1 MRSGVFWK
9 GIMIKVFLV
18 EDEIVMREGI
28 KKNIPWESE
37 GFEFVG
43 DASDGE
49 LAYPLIQK
57 SKPDILITDI
67 KMPFMDGIELSRLV
81 KKDMPDIKIIFL
93 TGYDEFAYAKE
104 AISIGVAE
112 YLLKPITSAQLIEVL
127 HKVEA
132 SILEERKKSL
142 PSDSSEEWEKTR
154 AKRLGFFRK
163 LTGGEL
169 SISQIYEEGE
179 KFGIE
184 FVAPSYNIVLLQ
196 FFFDTDVENEA
207 DIRKKVEETIQE
219 ISREFPQTFVVEKNK
234 EEYAA
239 LIKETDD
246 SSIDETIEL
255 CEKKLRDELQGEKLE
270 YYAVIGN
277 PVERIGDIKNCFKK
291 ANEYFAHRYLRERN
305 QTMHCQKE
313 ELGES
318 EASVDFMTMN
328 LSQADSGRLSK
339 FIETGLKSGVEQ
351 FVDNYFEKIG
361 TKNMQS
367 TLFRQ
372 YVIMDMSII
381 IMGTLQEMGYSKEE
395 LVADFGKTENL
406 SQIYNGTEPTK
417 KYIISCIKRAMEY
430 RDEAVS
436 DKKDDLIKKACT
448 YIGENYSN
456 EDISLNMVAKYV
468 GVSPNHFSTMFA
480 QNMNKTF
487 VEYLT
492 DVRMEQAKIL
502 LRTTNMRTSDIAFE
516 VGYHDSHYFSSLF
529 KKNQNMTPREYR
541 AAN

>member
-1 MRSGVFWK
+1 
-9 GIMIKVFLV
+9 MIKVFLV

-372 YVIMDMSII
+372 RWDIPRKNWWLILEKPRICHRYIM
-381 IMGTLQEMGYSKEE
+381 
-395 LVADFGKTENL
+395 
-406 SQIYNGTEPTK
+406 
-417 KYIISCIKRAMEY
+417 
-430 RDEAVS
+430 
-436 DKKDDLIKKACT
+436 
-448 YIGENYSN
+448 
-456 EDISLNMVAKYV
+456 
-468 GVSPNHFSTMFA
+468 A
-480 QNMNKTF
+480 QNLPKSTL
-487 VEYLT
+487 YP
-492 DVRMEQAKIL
+492 A
-502 LRTTNMRTSDIAFE
+502 
-516 VGYHDSHYFSSLF
+516 
-529 KKNQNMTPREYR
+529 
-541 AAN
+541 

>member
-1 MRSGVFWK
+1 
-9 GIMIKVFLV
+9 MIKVFLV

-28 KKNIPWESE
+28 KKNIPWERE

-132 SILEERKKSL
+132 SILEERKKSM
-142 PSDSSEEWEKTR
+142 PSDSGSEEWEKTK

-169 SISQIYEEGE
+169 TISQIYEEGE

-184 FVAPSYNIVLLQ
+184 FVAPSYNIALLQ
-196 FFFDTDVENEA
+196 FFFDTDMESET
-207 DIRKKVEETIQE
+207 DIRERVEKIIQD
-219 ISREFPQTFVVEKNK
+219 ISLEFPQVFAVEKNK

-246 SSIDETIEL
+246 CSIDETIGL
-255 CEKKLRDELQGEKLE
+255 CEKKLKNELQGEKLE

-277 PVERIGDIKNCFKK
+277 PVERIGDIKKCFKE
-291 ANEYFAHRYLRERN
+291 ADEHFAHRYLRERN
-305 QTMHCQKE
+305 QTVHCQKE
-313 ELGES
+313 ELEKS

-339 FIETGLKSGVEQ
+339 FIETGLKSEVEQ
-351 FVDNYFEKIG
+351 FVDSYFEKIG

-395 LVADFGKTENL
+395 LVDDFGKTENL

-417 KYIISCIKRAMEY
+417 KYIVSCIKRAMEY
-430 RDEAVS
+430 RDGAVS
-436 DKKDDLIKKACT
+436 DKKEDLIKKACT
-448 YIGENYSN
+448 YIEENYSN

>member
-1 MRSGVFWK
+1 MFFGKVF
-9 GIMIKVFLV
+9 MIKVFLV

-28 KKNIPWESE
+28 KKNIPWNQE

-132 SILEERKKSL
+132 LILEERKKNTA
-142 PSDSSEEWEKTR
+142 SDNANDEWEKTK

-163 LTGGEL
+163 LTNGEL

-179 KFGIE
+179 KYGIE
-184 FVAPSYNIVLLQ
+184 FVAPNYNIALLQ
-196 FFFDTDVENEA
+196 FFFDTDIDTET
-207 DIRKKVEETIQE
+207 DIRERVEKTIQD
-219 ISREFPQTFVVEKNK
+219 ISTEFPQLFVVEKNK

-246 SSIDETIEL
+246 CSIDEVIAL
-255 CEKKLRDELQGEKLE
+255 CEKRLKDVLQNEKLE

-277 PVERIGDIKNCFKK
+277 PVERIGDIKRCFKE
-291 ANEYFAHRYLRERN
+291 ANEHFAHRYLRERN
-305 QTMHCQKE
+305 QTVHCQKE
-313 ELGES
+313 ELDQS

-328 LSQADSGRLSK
+328 LSQADSGKLSK

-351 FVDNYFEKIG
+351 FVDSYFEKIG

-395 LVADFGKTENL
+395 LVDDFGKTDNL

-417 KYIISCIKRAMEY
+417 KYIVSCIKRAMDY

-436 DKKDDLIKKACT
+436 DKKEDLVKKACT
-448 YIGENYSN
+448 YIEENYSN

-480 QNMNKTF
+480 QNMKQTF

-492 DVRMEQAKIL
+492 DVRMEHAKIL

>member
-1 MRSGVFWK
+1 
-9 GIMIKVFLV
+9 MIKVFLV

-28 KKNIPWESE
+28 KKNIPWEQE

-57 SKPDILITDI
+57 SRPDILITDI

-127 HKVEA
+127 HKVET
-132 SILEERKKSL
+132 SILEERRKSQV
-142 PSDSSEEWEKTR
+142 SDSTNDEWEKTKV
-154 AKRLGFFRK
+154 KRLGFFRK

-184 FVAPSYNIVLLQ
+184 FVAPSYNIALLQ
-196 FFFDTDVENEA
+196 FFFDTDIDVET
-207 DIRKKVEETIQE
+207 DIRERVEKTIQD
-219 ISREFPQTFVVEKNK
+219 IAQEFPQVFAVEKNK

-239 LIKETDD
+239 LIKETED
-246 SSIDETIEL
+246 SRIDETIEQ
-255 CEKKLRDELQGEKLE
+255 CERKLKDALKGEKLE

-277 PVERIGDIKNCFKK
+277 PVERIGDIKKCFKE
-291 ANEYFAHRYLRERN
+291 ANEHFAHRYLRERN
-305 QTMHCQKE
+305 QTVRCQKE
-313 ELGES
+313 ELETAD
-318 EASVDFMTMN
+318 ASVDFMTMN

-339 FIETGLKSGVEQ
+339 FIETGLKSEVEQ
-351 FVDNYFEKIG
+351 FVDSYFEKIG
-361 TKNMQS
+361 TRNMQS

-395 LVADFGKTENL
+395 LVEDFGNTENL

-417 KYIISCIKRAMEY
+417 KYIVSCIKRAMNY

-436 DKKDDLIKKACT
+436 DKKEDLVKKACT
-448 YIGENYSN
+448 YIEENYSN

-492 DVRMEQAKIL
+492 DVRMEHAKIL

>member
-1 MRSGVFWK
+1 MRSGVFWE

-28 KKNIPWESE
+28 KKNIPWERE

-127 HKVEA
+127 HEVEA

-184 FVAPSYNIVLLQ
+184 FVAPSYNIALLQ
-196 FFFDTDVENEA
+196 FFFDTDMESET
-207 DIRKKVEETIQE
+207 DIRERVEKTIQD
-219 ISREFPQTFVVEKNK
+219 IALEFPQVFAVEKNK
-234 EEYAA
+234 EDY
-239 LIKETDD
+239 K
-246 SSIDETIEL
+246 
-255 CEKKLRDELQGEKLE
+255 RD
-270 YYAVIGN
+270 
-277 PVERIGDIKNCFKK
+277 R
-291 ANEYFAHRYLRERN
+291 
-305 QTMHCQKE
+305 
-313 ELGES
+313 
-318 EASVDFMTMN
+318 
-328 LSQADSGRLSK
+328 
-339 FIETGLKSGVEQ
+339 
-351 FVDNYFEKIG
+351 
-361 TKNMQS
+361 
-367 TLFRQ
+367 
-372 YVIMDMSII
+372 
-381 IMGTLQEMGYSKEE
+381 
-395 LVADFGKTENL
+395 
-406 SQIYNGTEPTK
+406 
-417 KYIISCIKRAMEY
+417 
-430 RDEAVS
+430 
-436 DKKDDLIKKACT
+436 
-448 YIGENYSN
+448 
-456 EDISLNMVAKYV
+456 
-468 GVSPNHFSTMFA
+468 
-480 QNMNKTF
+480 
-487 VEYLT
+487 
-492 DVRMEQAKIL
+492 
-502 LRTTNMRTSDIAFE
+502 
-516 VGYHDSHYFSSLF
+516 
-529 KKNQNMTPREYR
+529 
-541 AAN
+541 